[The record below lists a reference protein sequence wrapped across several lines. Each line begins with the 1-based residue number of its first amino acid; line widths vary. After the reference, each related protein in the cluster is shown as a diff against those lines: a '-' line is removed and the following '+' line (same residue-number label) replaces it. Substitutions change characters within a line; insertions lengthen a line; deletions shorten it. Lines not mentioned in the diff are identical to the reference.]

1 MAVKFWVPNLGAHVP
16 VSLTTG
22 LPDYSE
28 YVKSG
33 LWLPRRRLRICG
45 GSDEVAYFPDGD
57 RSWPAT
63 FPVLNMKVYDTFCE
77 MQGVRPEQAINP
89 VSALEVLEGQ
99 VALVHHIMAFEE
111 ANPAVH
117 ILSPRQKWK
126 AGFLAYFLG
135 AVSKG
140 QLEVMK
146 KLGDESYAASLAD
159 RGCWQVR
166 TSKGLVYELR
176 HSRDIALGRFND
188 ALFENI
194 DKKLQAFRWAP
205 HKILG
210 FLLGNTKTRFSVHVQ
225 LRRLH
230 YDDVPSIDWYI
241 SLSAVQGHTRVSPTA
256 ESIPLLAS
264 LLTKERRRS
273 LGLHLPCHPQQELGE
288 HQNRGTGAGKKPG
301 ILVKAAASLSTWFTP
316 VGSEAPRAGDA
327 HRLWQ
332 VLVLLQCEV

>member
-1 MAVKFWVPNLGAHVP
+1 MASSSIPTGVAVKFWVPNLGAHVP

-45 GSDEVAYFPDGD
+45 GSGEVAYCPDGD

-63 FPVLNMKVYDTFCE
+63 FPVRNMKVYDTFCE

-146 KLGDESYAASLAD
+146 KLGDESYAASLGRSEPVKAWSTNYAAAVTSLWAGSTMLCSRTLTRSSRPFAGRRARFWD
-159 RGCWQVR
+159 SFLGIPRRGSRFMFSYVACTMT
-166 TSKGLVYELR
+166 TSRASTGTSACR
-176 HSRDIALGRFND
+176 QCRG
-188 ALFENI
+188 
-194 DKKLQAFRWAP
+194 
-205 HKILG
+205 
-210 FLLGNTKTRFSVHVQ
+210 THVCPLPQ
-225 LRRLH
+225 IQ
-230 YDDVPSIDWYI
+230 S
-241 SLSAVQGHTRVSPTA
+241 
-256 ESIPLLAS
+256 LLAS
-264 LLTKERRRS
+264 L
-273 LGLHLPCHPQQELGE
+273 
-288 HQNRGTGAGKKPG
+288 
-301 ILVKAAASLSTWFTP
+301 
-316 VGSEAPRAGDA
+316 
-327 HRLWQ
+327 
-332 VLVLLQCEV
+332 

>member
-1 MAVKFWVPNLGAHVP
+1 MSGA
-16 VSLTTG
+16 G
-22 LPDYSE
+22 
-28 YVKSG
+28 SG
-33 LWLPRRRLRICG
+33 CLVAGLRICG
-45 GSDEVAYFPDGD
+45 GSGEVAYFPDGD
-57 RSWPAT
+57 RSWPAY
-63 FPVLNMKVYDTFCE
+63 VSGAQYEGVNDTFCE

-159 RGCWQVR
+159 QGCWQVR

-176 HSRDIALGRFND
+176 HSRDPRSGPVFND

-194 DKKLQAFRWAP
+194 DKKAP
-205 HKILG
+205 GLSLG
-210 FLLGNTKTRFSVHVQ
+210 AAQDFGIPSWEYQNEVLGSCSATSPCTMT
-225 LRRLH
+225 
-230 YDDVPSIDWYI
+230 DVPSIDWYI

-256 ESIPLLAS
+256 DPVTLGEP
-264 LLTKERRRS
+264 LTKERCRS
-273 LGLHLPCHPQQELGE
+273 PRIHLPCHPQQELGE
-288 HQNRGTGAGKKPG
+288 HQN
-301 ILVKAAASLSTWFTP
+301 
-316 VGSEAPRAGDA
+316 
-327 HRLWQ
+327 
-332 VLVLLQCEV
+332 

>member
-1 MAVKFWVPNLGAHVP
+1 MASSSIPTGVAVKFWVPNLGAHVP

-22 LPDYSE
+22 LPDFSE
-28 YVKSG
+28 YVRSG

-45 GSDEVAYFPDGD
+45 GSGEVAYFPDGD

-159 RGCWQVR
+159 QGCWQVR

-176 HSRDIALGRFND
+176 HSRDLAQSSTMLCSRTLTRSSRPFAGRRARFWDSFLGIPKRGSR
-188 ALFENI
+188 ACR
-194 DKKLQAFRWAP
+194 QCR
-205 HKILG
+205 G
-210 FLLGNTKTRFSVHVQ
+210 THVC
-225 LRRLH
+225 
-230 YDDVPSIDWYI
+230 
-241 SLSAVQGHTRVSPTA
+241 
-256 ESIPLLAS
+256 PLPQIQS
-264 LLTKERRRS
+264 LLVS
-273 LGLHLPCHPQQELGE
+273 L
-288 HQNRGTGAGKKPG
+288 
-301 ILVKAAASLSTWFTP
+301 
-316 VGSEAPRAGDA
+316 
-327 HRLWQ
+327 
-332 VLVLLQCEV
+332 

>member
-1 MAVKFWVPNLGAHVP
+1 MSRAGSGCLVAGSAFAEGAARV
-16 VSLTTG
+16 V
-22 LPDYSE
+22 
-28 YVKSG
+28 
-33 LWLPRRRLRICG
+33 
-45 GSDEVAYFPDGD
+45 YFPDGD

-111 ANPAVH
+111 ANQRSTSYH
-117 ILSPRQKWK
+117 
-126 AGFLAYFLG
+126 LAKSGRPVFWPIFLG

-176 HSRDIALGRFND
+176 HSRDLALGRSTMLCSRTLTRSSRPS
-188 ALFENI
+188 AG
-194 DKKLQAFRWAP
+194 RR
-205 HKILG
+205 
-210 FLLGNTKTRFSVHVQ
+210 TRFWDSFLGIPRRGSQFMFSYVACTMTTFRASTGTSV
-225 LRRLH
+225 
-230 YDDVPSIDWYI
+230 
-241 SLSAVQGHTRVSPTA
+241 LSAVQGHTRVSPTA
-256 ESIPLLAS
+256 DPATLGEP
-264 LLTKERRRS
+264 LTKERCRS
-273 LGLHLPCHPQQELGE
+273 LGYIFHATHNKNWESIKTEGLELGKTRDPGQSSRIAI
-288 HQNRGTGAGKKPG
+288 HMVYAGGVRGSAC
-301 ILVKAAASLSTWFTP
+301 W
-316 VGSEAPRAGDA
+316 DA

>member
-1 MAVKFWVPNLGAHVP
+1 MASSSIPTGVAVKFWVPNLGAHVP

-45 GSDEVAYFPDGD
+45 GSGEVAYFPDGD

-146 KLGDESYAASLAD
+146 KLGDESYAAS
-159 RGCWQVR
+159 
-166 TSKGLVYELR
+166 
-176 HSRDIALGRFND
+176 SRRS
-188 ALFENI
+188 
-194 DKKLQAFRWAP
+194 R
-205 HKILG
+205 
-210 FLLGNTKTRFSVHVQ
+210 
-225 LRRLH
+225 
-230 YDDVPSIDWYI
+230 
-241 SLSAVQGHTRVSPTA
+241 
-256 ESIPLLAS
+256 LLA
-264 LLTKERRRS
+264 
-273 LGLHLPCHPQQELGE
+273 G
-288 HQNRGTGAGKKPG
+288 QN
-301 ILVKAAASLSTWFTP
+301 
-316 VGSEAPRAGDA
+316 
-327 HRLWQ
+327 Q
-332 VLVLLQCEV
+332 